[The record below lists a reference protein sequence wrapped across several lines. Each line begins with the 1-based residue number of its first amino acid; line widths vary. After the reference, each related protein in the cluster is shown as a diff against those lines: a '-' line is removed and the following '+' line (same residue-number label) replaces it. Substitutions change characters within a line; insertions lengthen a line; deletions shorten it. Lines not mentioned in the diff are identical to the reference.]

1 MSLIRSNKSCIGW
14 GLEKIERD
22 ASILSWRNQ
31 AVTLIDGGH
40 ERGFERYGDL
50 SPAETIAGG
59 FGLLPVDRQSGGQH
73 LL

>member
-1 MSLIRSNKSCIGW
+1 
-14 GLEKIERD
+14 LEKIEWD

-31 AVTLIDGGH
+31 AVTLIDEGH

-59 FGLLPVDRQSGGQH
+59 FGLLPVDRQSGG
-73 LL
+73 